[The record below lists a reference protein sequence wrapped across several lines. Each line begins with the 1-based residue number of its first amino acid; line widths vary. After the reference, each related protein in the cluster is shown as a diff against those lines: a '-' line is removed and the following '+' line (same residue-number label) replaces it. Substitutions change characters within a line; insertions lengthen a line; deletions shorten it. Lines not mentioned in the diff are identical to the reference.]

1 MSFKIMLSV
10 KDNVYLMHINKI
22 DCLKKAILITYHDKF
37 TIQEALGLAEA
48 VDYEVVKLITQRY
61 LSKAKY
67 GIGSGK
73 AEELKELLKDLNAD
87 VILFDGK
94 LKSVQIY
101 NLAKLTEVEVIDRE
115 RLILEIFH
123 KRESTAEAKLQVQLA
138 ELRYEIPRARE
149 KVRLAKIGEQPGFFG
164 LGRYDVDDYYR
175 MIRRRM
181 ATITK
186 KMMQVSKRRELYRAQ
201 RLRTNLPLISFAGY
215 TGAGKT
221 SLFNILVRER
231 KDTERGFF
239 TTLTT
244 TTRSLKLSESK
255 VLISDTVGFI
265 SRLPTYMIEAFK
277 STLEELVYANL
288 VLLVIDASEPLQ
300 SMIRK
305 YQSCV
310 SILAE
315 LSVSPLNVL
324 PIFNKFDRT
333 NMNEI
338 EDKIKALGMIPEDV
352 VITSAKT
359 GFGMDALKS
368 KLNEMVYARAPTS
381 LP

>member
-1 MSFKIMLSV
+1 
-10 KDNVYLMHINKI
+10 
-22 DCLKKAILITYHDKF
+22 
-37 TIQEALGLAEA
+37 
-48 VDYEVVKLITQRY
+48 
-61 LSKAKY
+61 
-67 GIGSGK
+67 
-73 AEELKELLKDLNAD
+73 
-87 VILFDGK
+87 
-94 LKSVQIY
+94 
-101 NLAKLTEVEVIDRE
+101 
-115 RLILEIFH
+115 
-123 KRESTAEAKLQVQLA
+123 
-138 ELRYEIPRARE
+138 
-149 KVRLAKIGEQPGFFG
+149 LAKIGEQPGFFG

-175 MIRRRM
+175 MIGRRM

-186 KMMQVSKRRELYRAQ
+186 KLMQVSKRRELYRAQ

-221 SLFNILVRER
+221 SLFNMLVKER

-239 TTLTT
+239 TTLST

-265 SRLPTYMIEAFK
+265 SRLPAYMIEAFR
-277 STLEELVYANL
+277 STLEELVYADL

-305 YQSCV
+305 YQSSV

-315 LSVSPLNVL
+315 LGVSPLNVL
-324 PIFNKFDRT
+324 PIFNKCDLT

-338 EDKIKALGMIPEDV
+338 EDKTKALGMISEDV

-359 GFGMDALKS
+359 GFGIDALKS
-368 KLNEMVYARAPTS
+368 KLNETVYARAPTS
-381 LP
+381 LPRA

>member
-1 MSFKIMLSV
+1 MRIFKM
-10 KDNVYLMHINKI
+10 
-22 DCLKKAILITYHDKF
+22 DCLKKTILITYHDKF
-37 TIQEALGLAEA
+37 AIQEALGLAEA

-87 VILFDGK
+87 VILFDEK

-101 NLAKLTEVEVIDRE
+101 NLAKLIGIEVIDRE

-123 KRESTAEAKLQVQLA
+123 KRASTAEAKLQVQLA
-138 ELRYEIPRARE
+138 ELRYEIPKARE

-186 KMMQVSKRRELYRAQ
+186 KLMQVSKRRELYRAQ

-221 SLFNILVRER
+221 SLFNILVRES

-315 LSVSPLNVL
+315 LGVSPLNVP
-324 PIFNKFDRT
+324 PIFNKFDLT

-359 GFGMDALKS
+359 GFGMDTLKS

-381 LP
+381 LPRA

>member
-1 MSFKIMLSV
+1 M
-10 KDNVYLMHINKI
+10 
-22 DCLKKAILITYHDKF
+22 KKAILITYHDKF
-37 TIQEALGLAEA
+37 IVQEALGLAEA
-48 VDYEVVKLITQRY
+48 ADYEVVKLTTQRY

-73 AEELKELLKDLNAD
+73 AEELRETLKDLNAD
-87 VILFDGK
+87 AILFDEK
-94 LKSVQIY
+94 LRSVQIY
-101 NLAKLTEVEVIDRE
+101 NLAKLTGVEVVNRE
-115 RLILEIFH
+115 RLILEIFR
-123 KRESTAEAKLQVQLA
+123 KRASSAEAKLQVQLA

-149 KVRLAKIGEQPGFFG
+149 KVRLARTGEQPGFFG
-164 LGRYDVDDYYR
+164 LGRYDVDDYYT
-175 MIRRRM
+175 MIRRRI

-186 KMMQVSKRRELYRAQ
+186 KLIQVSKRRDLYRAQ

-221 SLFNILVRER
+221 SLFNILVGET

-255 VLISDTVGFI
+255 LLISDTVGFI

-315 LSVSPLNVL
+315 LGVSPLNVL
-324 PIFNKFDRT
+324 PIFNKFDLT
-333 NMNEI
+333 NINEI
-338 EDKIKALGMIPEDV
+338 GDKINSLGMIPEDV
-352 VITSAKT
+352 VTTSAKT
-359 GFGMDALKS
+359 GFGIDALKS
-368 KLNEMVYARAPTS
+368 KLNEMVFVHAPTS
-381 LP
+381 LPGA

>member
-1 MSFKIMLSV
+1 
-10 KDNVYLMHINKI
+10 MHIFKI
-22 DCLKKAILITYHDKF
+22 DCLKAILVTYHDKF
-37 TIQEALGLAEA
+37 IIQEALGLAEA
-48 VDYEVVKLITQRY
+48 ADYEVVKLITQRY
-61 LSKAKY
+61 LSRAKY

-73 AEELKELLKDLNAD
+73 AEELKEQLKDFNAD
-87 VILFDGK
+87 VILFDER
-94 LKSVQIY
+94 LRSVQIY
-101 NLAKLTEVEVIDRE
+101 NLAELTGVEVIDRE

-123 KRESTAEAKLQVQLA
+123 KRESSSEAKLQVQLA

-175 MIRRRM
+175 MIKRRI
-181 ATITK
+181 ATIMGK
-186 KMMQVSKRRELYRAQ
+186 LKQVSKRRELYRIQ

-221 SLFNILVRER
+221 SLFNILVREK

-244 TTRSLKLSESK
+244 TTRSLKLSELR

-277 STLEELVYANL
+277 ATLEELTYANL

-305 YQSCV
+305 HQSCV

-315 LSVSPLNVL
+315 LGVSPLNVL
-324 PIFNKFDRT
+324 PIFNKFDLT
-333 NMNEI
+333 NMDEI
-338 EDKIKALGMIPEDV
+338 REKAKALGTIHEDV
-352 VITSAKT
+352 IITSART
-359 GFGMDALKS
+359 GFGIDALKS
-368 KLNEMVYARAPTS
+368 KVNEMVYAHAPTS
-381 LP
+381 FPRA